1 MNNAILNLN
10 PGDKAIV
17 EGYAL
22 DADKSYKQKLLALG
36 LIKGTGF
43 TVIKT
48 SPFGDPIEIE
58 LRGYRLS
65 LRRQEAEVILCSR

>member
-10 PGDKAIV
+10 PRNKAIV
-17 EGYAL
+17 EGYAPN
-22 DADKSYKQKLLALG
+22 ADKSYKQKLLALG
-36 LIKGTGF
+36 LTKGTEF

-65 LRRQEAEVILCSR
+65 LRKQEAEVILCSQ